1 VGNSD
6 SFAIAHLTTVGTA
19 VAGYIGGLLGDKTK
33 SAEDM
38 KLPESLEFFKDTSM
52 SVSIVMGI
60 FYLLLVILAGTEV
73 VGPVAGDTNY
83 IVFGLLKALGFT
95 AGILVMLQ
103 GVRMFLGELVPA
115 FKGISDKVVLGA
127 IPALDVPA
135 LFAYAPNSLMIG
147 FVTAVIGMIV
157 AMFASSIVF
166 CVVPLVSIIGAF
178 FTGGVAGILGNANG
192 GRRGAIIGGFL
203 YGFML
208 IFLSGFLFTI
218 FDYAAFG
225 AAGVGHD
232 CIDVMVVMG
241 LLINPYIGTAIIV
254 AVFVGLCFL
263 QGRKSKA

>member
-1 VGNSD
+1 MGNSD

-135 LFAYAPNSLMIG
+135 LFAYAPNSNDRICNSSYRYDSSDVCKFNRILCSS
-147 FVTAVIGMIV
+147 
-157 AMFASSIVF
+157 SSINYWSVLHRWCCWYF
-166 CVVPLVSIIGAF
+166 
-178 FTGGVAGILGNANG
+178 
-192 GRRGAIIGGFL
+192 R
-203 YGFML
+203 
-208 IFLSGFLFTI
+208 
-218 FDYAAFG
+218 
-225 AAGVGHD
+225 
-232 CIDVMVVMG
+232 
-241 LLINPYIGTAIIV
+241 
-254 AVFVGLCFL
+254 
-263 QGRKSKA
+263 